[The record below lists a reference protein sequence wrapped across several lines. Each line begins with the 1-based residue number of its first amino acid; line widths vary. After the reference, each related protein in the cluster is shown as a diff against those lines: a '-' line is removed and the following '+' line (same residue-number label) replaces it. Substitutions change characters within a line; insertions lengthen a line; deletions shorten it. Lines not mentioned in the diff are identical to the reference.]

1 MARAFWN
8 RAVAAAS
15 GPRRI
20 ALALQG
26 GGSHGAFTWGVLD
39 RLLEENQLEIAAA
52 SGASAGAINA
62 ALLATGLADGG
73 RSAARDTLR
82 LFWEQLGRMAPA
94 SPTGLGIPAL
104 RMLTQWFSPLQ
115 WNPLDLNPLRDLV
128 AKSIDFDRLRE
139 PKSIK
144 LFIAATRVD
153 TGKLRIFHSDEM
165 TCDALLASACL
176 PWLHHTI
183 DIDGVAY
190 WDGGLTANPPLY
202 SLIDHTDVDDLVIV
216 AMHPHCRQIAPSSA
230 AEIASR
236 VSEIS
241 FTSAF
246 FAEFQGVLT
255 AQRTARRQWLPIG
268 SMVRRLRRLR
278 LHVIDGG
285 DLTARIPAAS
295 RMDVSRSF
303 TDSLFDHGR
312 ARAQDWLDQR

>member
-1 MARAFWN
+1 MARHRWK
-8 RAVAAAS
+8 RATTTSLGEA
-15 GPRRI
+15 RI
-20 ALALQG
+20 VLALQG

-39 RLLEENQLEIAAA
+39 RLLEEDRLEIAAA

-62 ALLATGLADGG
+62 VLLASGLADGG
-73 RSAARDTLR
+73 RIAARDALR
-82 LFWEQLGRMAPA
+82 HFWEQLGRMAPA
-94 SPTGLGIPAL
+94 GAPELGIPAL
-104 RMLTQWFSPLQ
+104 RMLSHWFAPLQ
-115 WNPLDLNPLRDLV
+115 WNPLDLNPLRNLV
-128 AKSIDFDRLRE
+128 GKAIDFDRLRR
-139 PKSIK
+139 SSTFK

-153 TGKLRIFHSDEM
+153 TGKLRIFHSHEL

-183 DIDGVAY
+183 EIEGVAY

-216 AMHPHCRQIAPSSA
+216 AMHPHRRKVSPSSA

-246 FAEFQGVLT
+246 FAEFQGVLS
-255 AQRTARRQWLPIG
+255 AQRVARRQWLPIG
-268 SMVRRLRRLR
+268 RMIRRLRRLR

-285 DLTARIPAAS
+285 DLTAQIPAAS

-303 TDSLFDHGR
+303 TDTLFEHGR
-312 ARAQDWLDQR
+312 ARAQRWLDTG